1 MYSVS
6 LLLLLAGANYP
17 DGSQAAAARQLSR
30 RQSTGTVELWGACN
44 YPSQGI
50 NGPLP
55 CTDGSE
61 CICKDDSKCTGLIH
75 CHTFGSAMCRLE
87 TLLMIATAYAQCRQQ
102 IDGSWA
108 PDPSWQCQQ
117 PGSSPTDSSNSNTA
131 PAGDP
136 SSGGG
141 SGTVPDD
148 QDNTSPN
155 TTSGSTTSTGDSNP
169 SSGGGG
175 GGSQAATIGDCTN
188 ASPPGGWDGVASI
201 SVSARSSPL

>member
-17 DGSQAAAARQLSR
+17 DGSQAASAGHLSR

-55 CTDGSE
+55 CVDGSE
-61 CICKDDSKCTGLIH
+61 CICKDDSKCRGLIH
-75 CHTFGSAMCRLE
+75 SHNFGAAMLKVKI
-87 TLLMIATAYAQCRQQ
+87 LLMTTTAYAQCRQQ

-117 PGSSPTDSSNSNTA
+117 PGSSPTGTLNSNTA
-131 PAGDP
+131 
-136 SSGGG
+136 
-141 SGTVPDD
+141 D
-148 QDNTSPN
+148 QSNTSPN
-155 TTSGSTTSTGDSNP
+155 TSSGSNTSNGDSNQ
-169 SSGGGG
+169 SSGGG
-175 GGSQAATIGDCTN
+175 GGSQAATIGDCTT
-188 ASPPGGWDGVASI
+188 ASPPGGWDGVAST
-201 SVSARSSPL
+201 SVSA